1 MDGAPRLNVPA
12 VRRCW
17 RRTWEQLGSNQQ
29 TNQQMSTSHYS
40 RPYRPAH
47 VAPNTRKFTVA
58 KIATICALLVADLLA
73 LIGSTNLGEALALV
87 CLVIVN
93 LWALNWSK

>member
-1 MDGAPRLNVPA
+1 
-12 VRRCW
+12 
-17 RRTWEQLGSNQQ
+17 
-29 TNQQMSTSHYS
+29 MSTSHYS
-40 RPYRPAH
+40 RPFRGPH
-47 VAPNTRKFTVA
+47 HAPNKRKFTAA
-58 KIATICALLVADLLA
+58 KLAIIGALLIADMLA

>member
-17 RRTWEQLGSNQQ
+17 RRTWEQLGFKQQ
-29 TNQQMSTSHYS
+29 INQQMSTSHYS
-40 RPYRPAH
+40 SRPFQGPTPPR
-47 VAPNTRKFTVA
+47 NTRKHTVA
-58 KIATICALLVADLLA
+58 KLAIIGALLIADILA
-73 LIGSTNLGEALALV
+73 IIGSGNLVESIALV

-93 LWALNWSK
+93 LWALSK